1 MQPVRWNDIKV
12 ERIGNAIERRVL
24 WGSNGTSARLTIA
37 GGTHVKKHSHPAE
50 QFTCILEGVLR
61 MEIAGDEVTLQEG
74 DMLVIPANVEH
85 EAWSIV
91 DTVVWDFFT
100 EVREDWKLGQNQYL
114 SGDQ

>member
-1 MQPVRWNDIKV
+1 MQPVKWDDIEI

-24 WGSNGTSARLTIA
+24 WGSKGTSAQLTIL

-114 SGDQ
+114 SGDR

>member
-1 MQPVRWNDIKV
+1 
-12 ERIGNAIERRVL
+12 
-24 WGSNGTSARLTIA
+24 
-37 GGTHVKKHSHPAE
+37 
-50 QFTCILEGVLR
+50 
-61 MEIAGDEVTLQEG
+61 VTLQEG

-114 SGDQ
+114 SGDR